1 MQDPVKTIGFYAKGE
16 THWRAMLR
24 DTVAGALGI
33 RPDRVPA
40 GLRTWPGFRS
50 IVQEEFRVLS
60 YVMDWKDAFAEPPV
74 LDVEWCNVN
83 NLIEFESGLRKLKR
97 YPLSLVLHSAAWDD
111 LRLLRLAEG
120 RFQNRRGTLLLF
132 YGNEYHNMQ
141 EKIAFARSVGADY
154 IASQLPLASAQW
166 LYADCRD
173 SVVVAAPAA
182 LNQRVYHCD
191 RGARSIDLGFRG
203 DIYAS
208 AYALGD
214 VERTEVLQ
222 YFDRHAEQWGLTKDI
237 AFVRH
242 PREQWNEFLNR
253 CKGIMG
259 AESGTYFL
267 ERDDHTRQAVIE
279 FMTSKPEATFPEIHE
294 RFFRRYE
301 HPVSGK
307 AISSRHFE
315 PVGTKTCQ
323 LLLEGH
329 YNGILTADEHYI
341 AIRKDFSNIE
351 DAIRRFKDADYR
363 NAMTERAFG
372 HVLSAHT
379 YGHRVASLLARIL
392 GGKDREQAEARSL
405 RGAA

>member
-1 MQDPVKTIGFYAKGE
+1 VQDRLKAVGFYAKGE
-16 THWRAMLR
+16 THWRALLR

-33 RPDRVPA
+33 RPDRVPS
-40 GLRTWPGFRS
+40 GLRAWPGFRS

-60 YVMDWKDAFAEPPV
+60 YVMDWKDAFAESPS

-83 NLIEFESGLRKLKR
+83 NLIEFESGLRRLKQF
-97 YPLSLVLHSAAWDD
+97 PLSIVLHSAAWDD
-111 LRLLRLAEG
+111 LRLLRLAQG
-120 RFQNRRGTLLLF
+120 RFQDRRGALLLF

-141 EKIAFARSVGADY
+141 EKIAFARSVAADY
-154 IASQLPLASAQW
+154 VASQLPLASAQW
-166 LYADCRD
+166 LYADCHA
-173 SVVVAAPAA
+173 SVIVPAPAA
-182 LNQRVYHCD
+182 LNPRVYHCD
-191 RGARSIDLGFRG
+191 RSERSIDLGFRG

-214 VERTEVLQ
+214 QERTEILQ

-279 FMTSKPEATFPEIHE
+279 FMASKPEATFPEIHE
-294 RFFRRYE
+294 RFFQRYE
-301 HPVSGK
+301 NPVSGK

-329 YNGILTADEHYI
+329 YNGILRADEHYI
-341 AIRKDFSNIE
+341 EIRKDFSNIS
-351 DAIRRFKDADYR
+351 DAIRRFKDHEYR
-363 NAMTERAFG
+363 TAMTERASA

-379 YGHRVASLLARIL
+379 YGHRVAALLDYVLVGRRDEK
-392 GGKDREQAEARSL
+392 GEAKPL
-405 RGAA
+405 RGAV